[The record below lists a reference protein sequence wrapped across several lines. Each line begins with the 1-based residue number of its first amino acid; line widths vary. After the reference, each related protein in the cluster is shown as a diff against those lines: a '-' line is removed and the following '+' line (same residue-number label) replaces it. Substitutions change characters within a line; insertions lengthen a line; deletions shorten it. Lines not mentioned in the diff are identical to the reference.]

1 MAKEFA
7 GKIAKK
13 RRIIG
18 FDALKCFAIILVVIY
33 HVFPGVFPG
42 GFLAVEVF
50 FAISGFLIVQKLIKT
65 DWKEKDKFGG
75 IKSFWRFFWGR
86 FKRLFPTLLFC
97 MILTLSLAY
106 FADPDILTGAR
117 QNSLYAVTFSTNI
130 MSIINGTTYENSLIP
145 NFFNQT
151 WFLALEL
158 QVCVV
163 SYLVIAGFFQFL
175 PIVKFKTR
183 RRYKQLTIVCALVA
197 LASFIL
203 MGIYGGWFKLFD
215 RAYFGLDSHIGAF
228 FAGGALAA
236 FSFAKK
242 IVPAKKNK
250 KWAWIAL
257 LILSVV
263 GVGAMVPFINY
274 ASPETFVVALPAA
287 TIASL
292 VMIMSVLKLQNPSKQ
307 KAAKFVRPLEYIGT
321 LSFAIY
327 LLHYSLY
334 VVLPSLLNFWPLEVM
349 PYIVIVASVVLA
361 IVLQKILMPFS
372 TKHKIW
378 FYALLLL
385 SLILP
390 IMALIKAPEKSSIE
404 ESLNE
409 ATEMIEETAE
419 TTEETVAAVDYS
431 GMAGLSNLLN
441 GDVMKYFDAA
451 ANYAKPYPVVV
462 NGGGITYSL
471 SGRAYYNTPNY
482 SRVSALNGARVM
494 VLGDSVVVGATN
506 AIYNTVPGAFV
517 DALQSRN
524 MTDAI
529 NLLAGYRAANG
540 GKLPYIIVIGLVTN
554 YVNFGVDTLRTIM
567 DTAGPGHQFVFIT
580 GYCGDYPR
588 DAQNNVIKYVAN
600 TYSNAHVADWVP
612 VVAPNVNSYT
622 YADHIH
628 LTPAGRQ
635 AYANLINGVVSGL

>member
-1 MAKEFA
+1 MVKKVA

-13 RRIIG
+13 RIVG

-42 GFLAVEVF
+42 GFLAVEIF

-65 DWKEKDKFGG
+65 DWKEKEKFGD
-75 IKSFWRFFWGR
+75 IKSFWQFFWGR
-86 FKRLFPTLLFC
+86 LKRFLPTLLFC

-175 PIVKFKTR
+175 PIEKFKTR
-183 RRYKQLTIVCALVA
+183 RRYKQLTAVCVLIAVL
-197 LASFIL
+197 SFVL
-203 MGIYGGWFKLFD
+203 MAIYGGRFRLFD
-215 RAYFGLDSHIGAF
+215 RAYFGIDSHIGAF

-242 IVPAKKNK
+242 IVPAKKDK
-250 KWAWIAL
+250 RWAWILL
-257 LILSVV
+257 LILSIV

-274 ASPETFVVALPAA
+274 ASPETFVIALPMTTA
-287 TIASL
+287 ASL
-292 VMIMSVLKLQNPSKQ
+292 VMIMSVLKLQNASGVKSKII
-307 KAAKFVRPLEYIGT
+307 KVLEYVGT

-334 VVLPSLLNFWPLEVM
+334 IVLPSLLNFWPLEVI

-361 IVLQKILMPFS
+361 ILLQKVLMPFS
-372 TKHKIW
+372 VKHKVW
-378 FYALLLL
+378 FWLLLML

-390 IMALIKAPEKSSIE
+390 VMALIKAPDRSSIE
-404 ESLNE
+404 ESLNVVAE
-409 ATEMIEETAE
+409 NADETAKE
-419 TTEETVAAVDYS
+419 SVENVKIDYS
-431 GMAGLSNLLN
+431 GMVGVANTLN
-441 GDVMKYFDAA
+441 NDVMKYFDSATA
-451 ANYAKPYPVVV
+451 YAKPYPVYI
-462 NGGGITYSL
+462 GGGITYSL

-482 SRVSALNGARVM
+482 SRVSALNSARVM

-506 AIYNTVPGAFV
+506 AIYNTVSGAFV

-540 GKLPYIIVIGLVTN
+540 GKLPYVIVIGLVTN
-554 YVNFGVDTLRTIM
+554 YVNFGVDTIRTIM
-567 DTAGPGHQFVFIT
+567 DTAGPGHQFVFVT
-580 GYCGDYPR
+580 GYCGDYSR
-588 DAQNNVIKYVAN
+588 EAQNNVLKWVAN
-600 TYSNAHVADWVP
+600 NYSNVRVADWVS
-612 VVAPNVNSYT
+612 VVVPNVNSYT
-622 YADHIH
+622 YADHTH

>member
-1 MAKEFA
+1 MVKKAA

-13 RRIIG
+13 RIVG

-42 GFLAVEVF
+42 GFLAVEIF

-65 DWKEKDKFGG
+65 DWKEKEKFGG
-75 IKSFWRFFWGR
+75 IKSFWQFFWGR
-86 FKRLFPTLLFC
+86 LKRFLPTLLFC

-117 QNSLYAVTFSTNI
+117 QHSLYAVTFSTNI

-163 SYLVIAGFFQFL
+163 SYLVLAGFFQFL

-183 RRYKQLTIVCALVA
+183 RRYKQLTAVCVLIAVV
-197 LASFIL
+197 SFVL
-203 MGIYGGWFKLFD
+203 MAIYGGRFRLFD
-215 RAYFGLDSHIGAF
+215 RAYFGIDSHIGAF

-242 IVPAKKNK
+242 IVPAKKDK
-250 KWAWIAL
+250 RWAWILL
-257 LILSVV
+257 LILSIV

-274 ASPETFVVALPAA
+274 ASPETFVIALPMTAV
-287 TIASL
+287 ASL
-292 VMIMSVLKLQNPSKQ
+292 VMIMSVLKLQSASGVKSKII
-307 KAAKFVRPLEYIGT
+307 KVLEYVGT

-334 VVLPSLLNFWPLEVM
+334 IVLPSLLNFWPLEVI
-349 PYIVIVASVVLA
+349 PYIVIVASVALA
-361 IVLQKILMPFS
+361 ILLQKVLMPFS
-372 TKHKIW
+372 VKHKVW
-378 FYALLLL
+378 FWLLLML

-390 IMALIKAPEKSSIE
+390 VMALIKAPDRSSIE
-404 ESLNE
+404 ESLNVVAE
-409 ATEMIEETAE
+409 NADETAKE
-419 TTEETVAAVDYS
+419 PVENVKIDYS
-431 GMAGLSNLLN
+431 GMVGVANTLN
-441 GDVMKYFDAA
+441 NDVMKYFDSATA
-451 ANYAKPYPVVV
+451 YAKPYPVYI
-462 NGGGITYSL
+462 GGGITYSL

-482 SRVSALNGARVM
+482 SRVSALNSARVM

-540 GKLPYIIVIGLVTN
+540 GRLPYVIVIGLVTN
-554 YVNFGVDTLRTIM
+554 YVNFGVDTIRTIM

-580 GYCGDYPR
+580 GYCGDYSR
-588 DAQNNVIKYVAN
+588 EAQNNVLKWVAN
-600 TYSNAHVADWVP
+600 NYSNVRVADWVP
-612 VVAPNVNSYT
+612 VVVPNVNSYT
-622 YADHIH
+622 YADHTH